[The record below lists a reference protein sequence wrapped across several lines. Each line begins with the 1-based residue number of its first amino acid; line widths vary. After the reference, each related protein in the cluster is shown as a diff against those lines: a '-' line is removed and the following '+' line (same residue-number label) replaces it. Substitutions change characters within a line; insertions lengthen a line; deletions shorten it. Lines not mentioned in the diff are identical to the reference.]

1 MIVINDF
8 IKYSSISE
16 SLEGESIL
24 YSCKWTQPII
34 SWGVKNNVMQSTI
47 WEEVTAE

>member
-16 SLEGESIL
+16 SLEGENIL
-24 YSCKWTQPII
+24 GSFKITQPNNI

-47 WEEVTAE
+47 